1 MSVTDDS
8 SISDTEFYAIIDRLF
23 ERAQWDYLGTAMLKD
38 ELSGLPEPLLV
49 AVQTALRYMVRE
61 GSDPSP
67 VSGIRPVH
75 PDLGDRGQSL
85 GPALRC
91 CHARDGADVGATWA
105 PLSNTRRACPL
116 SRPGLVC

>member
-23 ERAQWDYLGTAMLKD
+23 ERARWDYLGSDLKD
-38 ELSGLPEPLLV
+38 ELSGPPEPLLV
-49 AVQTALRYMVRE
+49 AVQTALRY
-61 GSDPSP
+61 GSF
-67 VSGIRPVH
+67 ILRWK
-75 PDLGDRGQSL
+75 LGDRCL